1 MENVEEME
9 VEVIDKLKLLEGTDI
24 QVMNKPLIENFSKS
38 KWLIIAEKL
47 RNIEPG
53 KCLGITRQDWSRGK
67 KLGTVSSIRSAM
79 KKLYE
84 NRRGRKI
91 KIRSVQIKDVL
102 YVWTK

>member
-47 RNIEPG
+47 RNI
-53 KCLGITRQDWSRGK
+53 RG
-67 KLGTVSSIRSAM
+67 
-79 KKLYE
+79 
-84 NRRGRKI
+84 
-91 KIRSVQIKDVL
+91 
-102 YVWTK
+102 